1 MSQPSIDAK
10 AGDAGTPGLRFDIVA
25 GLTAAAVVLPK
36 AMAYATVA
44 GLPVAVGL
52 YTAFVPMVIYAL
64 LGTSRVLSVSSTTTL
79 AILAGT
85 QLGLA
90 VPDGDP
96 ARLVTATATLAALVG
111 ALLVLARLLKL
122 GFVANFISAPVL
134 TGFKAGIGL
143 VIVLDQVPKLLGIH
157 IAKQG
162 FFADMLSVVQHVPG
176 TSLLTL
182 AVAVAT
188 FAILIGMERLWPH
201 SPAPLVAVGGAIAA
215 SWLFGLDAKGV
226 STVGLIPQGFPSL
239 TLPDLAL
246 IEQLLPGA
254 LGIALM
260 SFTETIA
267 AGRAFAKPAD
277 PPIDA
282 NRELVA
288 TGAANLGG
296 ALFGAMPAGGGTSQT
311 AVVRSAGGTSQKAS
325 LVTAGTALATMLLL
339 APILGLLPHATLA
352 AVVIV
357 YSVGLIQP
365 AEFRAIR
372 GVRTMEF
379 RWALIACAG
388 VLVFGTLKGIVV
400 AIVVSMIGLASQTAH
415 PRVSVIGR
423 KRGADVLR
431 PVSPEHPDDETFE
444 GLLIVRPEGRLFFVN
459 AQVVSDRIRELV
471 AQHQPRVVV
480 LDLSRVPDIE
490 YSALQTLMEDE
501 RRLTDSGTGVW
512 LAGLNPG
519 VFETVRHAGL
529 AERLG
534 SERMLFNARAAIA
547 RYQALQEPGGG
558 LSTEQLRGAGQPSAQ

>member
-1 MSQPSIDAK
+1 MNPGPPQGH
-10 AGDAGTPGLRFDIVA
+10 AGPASGSGLRLDLVA

-52 YTAFVPMVIYAL
+52 CTAFIPMLVYAL
-64 LGTSRVLSVSSTTTL
+64 LGSSRVLSVSSTTTL

-85 QLGLA
+85 QLGLV

-96 ARLVTATATLAALVG
+96 AKLVTATATLAAMVG
-111 ALLVLARLLKL
+111 AMLLLARLLRL
-122 GFVANFISAPVL
+122 GFVANFISTPVL

-157 IAKQG
+157 ITKQG
-162 FFADMLSVVQHVPG
+162 FFRDVLSVVQHLPE

-182 AVAVAT
+182 AVAVAS
-188 FAILIGMERLWPH
+188 FAVLIGMERKWPH
-201 SPAPLVAVGGAIAA
+201 SPAPLVAVGGGIAA
-215 SWLFGLDAKGV
+215 SWFFGLQAAGV

-239 TLPDLAL
+239 TWPDLSLVEAL
-246 IEQLLPGA
+246 APGA

-267 AGRAFAKPAD
+267 AGRAFANPGE

-288 TGAANLGG
+288 TGAANVAG
-296 ALFGAMPAGGGTSQT
+296 ALLGAMPAGGGTSQT
-311 AVVRSAGGTSQKAS
+311 AVVRSAGGQSQKAS
-325 LVTAGTALATMLLL
+325 LTTAAAAVATMLLL
-339 APILGLLPHATLA
+339 APLLGLMPHATLA
-352 AVVIV
+352 AIVIV

-372 GVRTMEF
+372 GVRLMEF
-379 RWALIACAG
+379 RWALIACLG

-400 AIVVSMIGLASQTAH
+400 AIIVSMVGLASQTAQ

-431 PVSPEHPDDETFE
+431 PLSDEHADDETFE

-459 AQVVSDRIRELV
+459 AQNVTDRINELV
-471 AQHQPRVVV
+471 AQHRPRVLV

-490 YSALQTLMEDE
+490 YSALQALMEGEKRAADLGIDTW
-501 RRLTDSGTGVW
+501 LT
-512 LAGLNPG
+512 GLNPG
-519 VFETVRHAGL
+519 VLEVVRHAGIDQ
-529 AERLG
+529 RLG
-534 SERMLFNARAAIA
+534 PQRMPVNAREAIT
-547 RYQALQEPGGG
+547 RYQARSSAVASVPPKIGW
-558 LSTEQLRGAGQPSAQ
+558 RG

>member
-1 MSQPSIDAK
+1 MNQHPTDATASQS
-10 AGDAGTPGLRFDIVA
+10 GTTALRFDVIA

-52 YTAFVPMVIYAL
+52 YTAFIPMVIYAL
-64 LGTSRVLSVSSTTTL
+64 LGSSRVLSVSSTTTL

-96 ARLVTATATLAALVG
+96 AKLVTATATLTALVG
-111 ALLVLARLLKL
+111 AMLLLARLMRL

-162 FFADMLSVVQHVPG
+162 FFHDLLSVAHHVPE
-176 TSLLTL
+176 TLLLTL
-182 AVAVAT
+182 AVATAT
-188 FAILIGMERLWPH
+188 LLVLIGMERLLPH
-201 SPAPLVAVGGAIAA
+201 SPAPLVAVGGGIAA
-215 SWLFGLDAKGV
+215 AWFFGLQALGV

-239 TLPDLAL
+239 TMPDLAL
-246 IEQLLPGA
+246 IEQMVPGA

-260 SFTETIA
+260 SFTESIA
-267 AGRAFAKPAD
+267 AGRAFARPGD

-282 NRELVA
+282 NRELIA

-296 ALFGAMPAGGGTSQT
+296 ALLGAMPAGGGTSQT
-311 AVVRSAGGTSQKAS
+311 AVVCAAGGRSQKAS
-325 LVTAGTALATMLLL
+325 LVTAGTAAATMLLL
-339 APILGLLPHATLA
+339 APLLGLLPNATLA

-365 AEFRAIR
+365 VEFRSIR
-372 GVRTMEF
+372 KVRTMEF
-379 RWALIACAG
+379 RWAIIAALG
-388 VLVFGTLKGIVV
+388 VLMFGTLKGIVV
-400 AIVVSMIGLASQTAH
+400 AIIVSLIGLASQIAH

-431 PVSPEHPDDETFE
+431 PLSPEHPDDETFE

-459 AQVVSDRIRELV
+459 AQYVAEQIGALV
-471 AQHQPRVVV
+471 TQHKPRVLAV
-480 LDLSRVPDIE
+480 DMSRVPDIE
-490 YSALQTLMEDE
+490 YSALQMLIESDKRASE
-501 RRLTDSGTGVW
+501 RGVVAW
-512 LAGLNPG
+512 LVGLNPG
-519 VFETVRHAGL
+519 ALEVVRNAGL
-529 AERLG
+529 DERLG
-534 SERMLFNARAAIA
+534 RERMLFNARAAIE
-547 RYQALQEPGGG
+547 RYQALQAKADAT
-558 LSTEQLRGAGQPSAQ
+558 S

>member
-1 MSQPSIDAK
+1 MNQPPTDPKASQSSSTA
-10 AGDAGTPGLRFDIVA
+10 LRFDVVA

-52 YTAFVPMVIYAL
+52 YTAFIPMIIYAL
-64 LGTSRVLSVSSTTTL
+64 LGSSRVLSVSSTTTL

-85 QLGLA
+85 QLGLV

-96 ARLVTATATLAALVG
+96 AKLVTATATLTALVG
-111 ALLVLARLLKL
+111 ALLLLARLMRL

-157 IAKQG
+157 ITKQG
-162 FFADMLSVVQHVPG
+162 FFADLLSVAHHLPE
-176 TSLLTL
+176 TSLITL
-182 AVAVAT
+182 AVAAAT
-188 FAILIGMERLWPH
+188 FAVLIGMERRWPH

-215 SWLFGLDAKGV
+215 SWFFGLHALGV
-226 STVGLIPQGFPSL
+226 STVGLIPQGFPAL
-239 TLPDLAL
+239 TPPDLAL
-246 IEQLLPGA
+246 IQQLAPGA
-254 LGIALM
+254 FGIALM

-267 AGRAFAKPAD
+267 AGRAFVRPGD

-296 ALFGAMPAGGGTSQT
+296 ALLGAMPAGGGTSQT
-311 AVVRSAGGTSQKAS
+311 AVVRSAGGQSQKAS
-325 LVTAGTALATMLLL
+325 LVTAGAAVATMLLL
-339 APILGLLPHATLA
+339 APLLGLMPNATLA

-372 GVRTMEF
+372 NVRTMEF

-400 AIVVSMIGLASQTAH
+400 AIIVSMIGLASQTAH

-431 PVSPEHPDDETFE
+431 PLSPEHPDDETIE

-459 AQVVSDRIRELV
+459 AQYVADRINALV
-471 AQHQPRVVV
+471 AQYQPRVLA

-490 YSALQTLMEDE
+490 YSALQMLMEGE
-501 RRLTDSGTGVW
+501 RRATELGAVVW

-519 VFETVRHAGL
+519 VLEGVRHAGL
-529 AERLG
+529 DQRLG
-534 SERMLFNARAAIA
+534 RERMLFNARAVIEH
-547 RYQALQEPGGG
+547 YQALQTTAEGTAEPAA
-558 LSTEQLRGAGQPSAQ
+558 S

>member
-1 MSQPSIDAK
+1 MNQPRTDAN
-10 AGDAGTPGLRFDIVA
+10 ANQERLATFRFDLVA

-52 YTAFVPMVIYAL
+52 YTAFVPMGIYAL
-64 LGTSRVLSVSSTTTL
+64 LGSSRVLSVSSTTTL

-85 QLGLA
+85 ELGLA

-96 ARLVTATATLAALVG
+96 TKLVTATATLTALVG
-111 ALLVLARLLKL
+111 AMLILARLMRL

-157 IAKQG
+157 IAKEG
-162 FFADMLSVVQHVPG
+162 FFFDFVHIVQHIPE

-182 AVAVAT
+182 AVAAAT
-188 FAILIGMERLWPH
+188 LFVLIGMERLWPH
-201 SPAPLVAVGGAIAA
+201 SPAPLVAVGGGIAA
-215 SWLFGLDAKGV
+215 AWFFGLQALGV

-239 TLPDLAL
+239 TLPDLSL
-246 IEQLLPGA
+246 IGQLAPGA

-267 AGRAFAKPAD
+267 AGRAFARAGD

-282 NRELVA
+282 NRELIA

-296 ALFGAMPAGGGTSQT
+296 AFLGAMPAGGGTSQT
-311 AVVRSAGGTSQKAS
+311 AVVRAAGGRSQKAS
-325 LVTAGTALATMLLL
+325 LVTAAAAVATMLLL
-339 APILGLLPHATLA
+339 APLLGLLPNATLA

-357 YSVGLIQP
+357 YSVGLIRP
-365 AEFRAIR
+365 AEFLAIR
-372 GVRTMEF
+372 KVRTMEF
-379 RWALIACAG
+379 RWAIIAALG
-388 VLVFGTLKGIVV
+388 VLTLGTLKGIVV
-400 AIVVSMIGLASQTAH
+400 AIILSLIGLASQTAN

-431 PVSPEHPDDETFE
+431 PLSPENPDDETFD

-459 AQVVSDRIRELV
+459 AQNVAEQIEALV
-471 AQHQPRVVV
+471 TQYEPRVIA
-480 LDLSRVPDIE
+480 LDMSRVPDIE
-490 YSALQTLMEDE
+490 YSALQALIEGDT
-501 RRLTDSGTGVW
+501 RATDRGAIVW
-512 LAGLNPG
+512 LVGLNPG
-519 VFETVRHAGL
+519 VLEVVRNAGL

-534 SERMLFNARAAIA
+534 RERLLFNARAAIE
-547 RYQALQEPGGG
+547 RYQALQATANDP
-558 LSTEQLRGAGQPSAQ
+558 

>member
-1 MSQPSIDAK
+1 MTTK
-10 AGDAGTPGLRFDIVA
+10 ASESGTAALRFDVVA

-44 GLPVAVGL
+44 GLPVAIGL
-52 YTAFVPMVIYAL
+52 YTAFIPMVVYAL
-64 LGTSRVLSVSSTTTL
+64 LGSSRVLSVSSTTTL

-90 VPDGDP
+90 VPDADP
-96 ARLVTATATLAALVG
+96 AKLITATATLTVLVG
-111 ALLVLARLLKL
+111 AMLLVARLLKL
-122 GFVANFISAPVL
+122 GFVANFISTPVL

-157 IAKQG
+157 ITKQG
-162 FFADMLSVVQHVPG
+162 FFADVVSVVQHVPD

-182 AVAVAT
+182 AVAAAT
-188 FAILIGMERLWPH
+188 FAVLNGMERLWPH
-201 SPAPLVAVGGAIAA
+201 SPAPLVAVGGGIAA
-215 SWLFGLDAKGV
+215 AWLLGLSALGV

-246 IEQLLPGA
+246 IEQLVPGA

-267 AGRAFAKPAD
+267 AGRAFARPDD

-311 AVVRSAGGTSQKAS
+311 AVVRAAGGQTQKAS

-339 APILGLLPHATLA
+339 APVLGLMPHATLA

-372 GVRTMEF
+372 SVRTMEF

-400 AIVVSMIGLASQTAH
+400 AIIVSMIGLASQTAH
-415 PRVSVIGR
+415 PHVYVIGR

-431 PVSPEHPDDETFE
+431 PLSPEHPDDETFE
-444 GLLIVRPEGRLFFVN
+444 GLLILRPEGRLFFAN
-459 AQVVSDRIRELV
+459 AQNVAEQILALV

-480 LDLSRVPDIE
+480 LDMSRVPDIE
-490 YSALQTLMEDE
+490 YSALQALMEGE
-501 RRLTDSGTGVW
+501 RRATGHGVVVW

-519 VFETVRHAGL
+519 VLEVVRKSGL
-529 AERLG
+529 DQRLG
-534 SERMLFNARAAIA
+534 SERLLVNARAAIA
-547 RYQALQEPGGG
+547 RYQALPAAGGA
-558 LSTEQLRGAGQPSAQ
+558 SRPAAS